1 MQHTA
6 EDVQKLRELLA
17 QAEARADKAEKRAGK
32 AERRAENA
40 EKRLAETEVK
50 PCQGRSTG
58 KSCSQRDFSHG
69 GDLSR
74 DHRARQTGR
83 RGYP

>member
-32 AERRAENA
+32 AE
-40 EKRLAETEVK
+40 KRLAETEVINIGTK
-50 PCQGRSTG
+50 
-58 KSCSQRDFSHG
+58 
-69 GDLSR
+69 
-74 DHRARQTGR
+74 
-83 RGYP
+83 